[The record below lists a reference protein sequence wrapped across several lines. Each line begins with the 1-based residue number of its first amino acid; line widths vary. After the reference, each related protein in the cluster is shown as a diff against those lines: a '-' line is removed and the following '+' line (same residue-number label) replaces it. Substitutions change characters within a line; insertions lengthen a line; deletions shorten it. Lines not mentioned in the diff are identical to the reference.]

1 MGHQKSYHHNQE
13 YAEFLAG
20 WDVSFYQK
28 YIDALV
34 PTHPDYPVLDVGCG
48 VGQVVA
54 SLSQKRVTA
63 HGVDVSHPNIEQA
76 QRHSDLCQVYDGK
89 VLPYSDSKFGVV
101 GAFNV
106 LEHVEEPERF
116 LTELVRVTRPGGRIV
131 VSSPNFFRVF
141 GFRDYHPR
149 MRGVGN
155 KLANLRRLLQ
165 KRRILKGPFKHWRFD
180 RMKPIV
186 KDPFTPD
193 DDAIIA
199 TNPMEISAFLRHHD
213 CRIESVACTDRLVHP
228 FIDFCLNMSIWKYSM
243 FNGFV
248 VARKR

>member
-1 MGHQKSYHHNQE
+1 MGHQETYHHNQA

-34 PTHPDYPVLDVGCG
+34 PDSQDLPVLDVGCG

-54 SLSQKRVTA
+54 SLSQKGINA
-63 HGVDVSHPNIEQA
+63 YGVDVSHPNIEQA

-89 VLPYSDSKFGVV
+89 VLPYSDSKFAVV

-116 LTELVRVTRPGGRIV
+116 LEELVRVMRPGGKIV
-131 VSSPNFFRVF
+131 ISSPNFFRVL

-149 MRGVGN
+149 MRGIGN
-155 KLANLRRLLQ
+155 KLSNLRRLLQ
-165 KRRILKGPFKHWRFD
+165 KRKILKGSYTRWRFD
-180 RMKPIV
+180 RMEPIV
-186 KDPFTPD
+186 KEPFTPD

-199 TNPMEISAFLRHHD
+199 TNPMEISAFLRHNG
-213 CRIESVACTDRLVHP
+213 CQIESVACTDRLVHP
-228 FIDFCLNMSIWKYSM
+228 LVDFCLNMAIWKYGM

-248 VARKR
+248 VARRL